1 MDPTPHTLQN
11 AGLQDPRGRGVTW
24 IAMLAL
30 SCVLHAESVVECAVR
45 FPVNVLPHPWLI
57 QFAGVAMVSFLL
69 GLAGFFVD
77 RRAVRIGLFS
87 VRAFA
92 IALFIAPFSEYNATK
107 LALLYAFFL
116 EAGFELDPPASIV
129 LSVLAS
135 FFMVGLAQSGLH
147 AHPPALLEN
156 PIDFVFQYL
165 LDAVLF
171 VVGLLIRVQERRHS
185 LMADKAKRLEDSIRR
200 LTDANTGFQQYIRIA
215 EENSKTDERNRII
228 RELHDSLGYTFTTII
243 MLSESGIERGQRGGF
258 EALPNLFQTIRDNA
272 KNGLTDIRIA
282 LRLLKARRDRTSDL
296 NALLRLTK
304 AFEKATNVRVSCSL
318 GNAPFWFGSS
328 VDSIVFRIIQEGMVN
343 AFRHGN
349 ATEIDISLWVSENRF
364 LVSLR
369 DNGKGSSEI
378 VEGIGVTSMREELA
392 AIGGSITF
400 DASSS
405 GFALS
410 ASVPMGSLQKVEEGA
425 ESRP

>member
-1 MDPTPHTLQN
+1 MLDN
-11 AGLQDPRGRGVTW
+11 RGRVDAR
-24 IAMLAL
+24 IAILAL
-30 SCVLHAESVVECAVR
+30 SCVLHGESIVECAVR
-45 FPVNVLPHPWLI
+45 FPVNALPYPWFI
-57 QFAGVAMVSFLL
+57 QFAGVTTLSLLL
-69 GLAGFFVD
+69 GVLGFFIE
-77 RRAVRIGLFS
+77 RRAVRAALFS
-87 VRAFA
+87 IRVFA
-92 IALFIAPFSEYNATK
+92 IALFIAPFSEYNATR
-107 LALLYAFFL
+107 LMLLCAFFL
-116 EAGFELDPPASIV
+116 ETGFELEPRVSIV
-129 LSVLAS
+129 LSVIAS
-135 FFMVGLAQSGLH
+135 FFMVGLAQSGSRG
-147 AHPPALLEN
+147 HPAPLLEN
-156 PIDFVFQYL
+156 PVDFLFQYL
-165 LDAVLF
+165 LGAVFFFL
-171 VVGLLIRVQERRHS
+171 GLLIRVGKVRQAC
-185 LMADKAKRLEDSIRR
+185 MADRAKSLEDTIKR

-228 RELHDSLGYTFTTII
+228 RELHDSLGYTLTTII

-282 LRLLKARRDRTSDL
+282 LRLLKARSDRTSDL

-304 AFEKATNVRVSCSL
+304 AFEKATNVRVNCSL

-378 VEGIGVTSMREELA
+378 VEGIGVTSMKEELA
-392 AIGGSITF
+392 AIGGSVTF

-405 GFALS
+405 GFSLS
-410 ASVPMGSLQKVEEGA
+410 ASVPMGTLRRVEESA
-425 ESRP
+425 ERNQ